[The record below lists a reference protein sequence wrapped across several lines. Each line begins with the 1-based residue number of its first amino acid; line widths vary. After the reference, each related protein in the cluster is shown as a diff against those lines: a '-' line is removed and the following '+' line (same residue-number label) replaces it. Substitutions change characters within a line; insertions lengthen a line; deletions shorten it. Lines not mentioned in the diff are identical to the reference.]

1 MNLQQRIQAFSKLG
15 IYISECISTA
25 ESNTEFL
32 KVLRKAESQN
42 PWFTNKNSI
51 QAFLGISKMLEEKQ
65 LLTWIQN
72 YIFTE
77 KSPKTIAVI
86 MAGNIP
92 MVGFHDALCVLITG
106 NNLLAKL
113 SSKDSVFMH
122 FLFQKLI
129 EIEPEFDTFITIEEG
144 FVTDFDAIITTGSN
158 NSSRYFE
165 YYFNSY
171 PHIIRKHRNSIGVI
185 IGNEDKETLQKFGS
199 DILLYFGLGCRNIS
213 KLYIPEDFDISQII
227 DCFQPYETLVA
238 HNKYMNNYEYNKSI
252 YLVSQQPHLDNGF
265 LLFKEDFAISSPLA
279 VVYYEKYSNF
289 AELQTY
295 ITMNTDVIQCIVCK
309 DDAFNKKNIEPGD
322 TQSPNVWD
330 YADDIDTI
338 LFLLNL

>member
-15 IYISECISTA
+15 IYISECISTT
-25 ESNTEFL
+25 ESNTDFL

-42 PWFTNKNSI
+42 PWFTNINST
-51 QAFLGISKMLEEKQ
+51 QAFFGISKMLEEKQ
-65 LLTWIQN
+65 LHSWIQN
-72 YIFTE
+72 YIFIE

-238 HNKYMNNYEYNKSI
+238 HNKYMNNYEYN
-252 YLVSQQPHLDNGF
+252 GF